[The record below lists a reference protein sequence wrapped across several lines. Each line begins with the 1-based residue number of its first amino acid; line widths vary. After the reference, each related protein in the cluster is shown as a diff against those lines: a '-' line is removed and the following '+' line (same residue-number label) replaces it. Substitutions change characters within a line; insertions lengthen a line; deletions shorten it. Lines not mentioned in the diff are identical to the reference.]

1 MFDVHKMDKL
11 IVSFKFSQRARKTVF
26 IVVLL
31 WRFAHKLKLVFLE
44 FFGYFITT
52 IRAEREERGDKLKC
66 LKLQIY
72 K

>member
-11 IVSFKFSQRARKTVF
+11 IVSFKFSQLVRKTVF

-52 IRAEREERGDKLKC
+52 IRAERGDKLKC

-72 K
+72 KTQ